1 MQDLMEELKGMR
13 EELHKSME
21 MLRQNGNAL
30 AKAENEYQCTKAQT
44 VAMMKADGCP
54 MTEISLSIKGQT
66 EVAEAMLKR
75 DLAKVM
81 YESNQEHINVVKLEL
96 RVLEN
101 QIAREWSNAETQ
113 NV

>member
-1 MQDLMEELKGMR
+1 MQDLMEEMKRMKD
-13 EELHKSME
+13 ELHRSMK

-30 AKAENEYQCTKAQT
+30 AQAENKYQCTKAQT

-66 EVAEAMLKR
+66 DVAEAMLKR

-96 RVLEN
+96 RVIES
-101 QIAREWSNAETQ
+101 QIEREWN
-113 NV
+113 NG

>member
-1 MQDLMEELKGMR
+1 MQDLMKEMQEMR
-13 EELHKSME
+13 EELHKSMK

-30 AKAENEYQCTKAQT
+30 AKAENEYQCIKAQT

-66 EVAEAMLKR
+66 DVAEAMLKR

-81 YESNQEHINVVKLEL
+81 YESNQEHINVVKLEQ

-101 QIAREWSNAETQ
+101 QIAREWSSETQ

>member
-1 MQDLMEELKGMR
+1 MQDLMEEMKRMKD
-13 EELHKSME
+13 ELHRSMK

-30 AKAENEYQCTKAQT
+30 AQAENKYQCTKAQT

-54 MTEISLSIKGQT
+54 MTEISLSIKGQAD
-66 EVAEAMLKR
+66 VAEAMLKR

-96 RVLEN
+96 RVIES
-101 QIAREWSNAETQ
+101 QIEREWN
-113 NV
+113 NG